1 MQGRALLGH
10 LMPDFD
16 DVQRVS
22 VFPSNRVEGH
32 TSFVPQESHL
42 ESGVLTRGYL
52 ESQLVRSLTTVRQV
66 SFGFIRV
73 SIEFRLLNIHS
84 GVAGGCVC
92 WAVCGEA
99 GAGG

>member
-10 LMPDFD
+10 LTPDFD

-52 ESQLVRSLTTVRQV
+52 ESQLVSAVIRLSCLIAHRCSRDRTSMLLPTCRWWRLREGARRSWC
-66 SFGFIRV
+66 
-73 SIEFRLLNIHS
+73 S
-84 GVAGGCVC
+84 GTNT
-92 WAVCGEA
+92 
-99 GAGG
+99 